1 MSKFNALY
9 FPGKEHGLILRSFVI
24 IAGVNMNRIFY
35 LVIIQLIFLSLS
47 CTSNWLSLSGTAAPQ
62 QLMNYVEAAR
72 YVEDLENIAIDRTL
86 DSPGHKVVMEY
97 CAQRLAGMG
106 FRVELDSYGTGTNVI
121 ARMEGTDNSGEAV
134 IISAHYDSR
143 NKGCPGADDNASGV
157 AGVLETAR
165 VLAKARYHR
174 TLIVALWDEEEK
186 GLKSRRGL
194 IGSRSYA
201 GRSRR
206 QGSKIVLAVV
216 YEMIGYRSSEPFT
229 QHFPARWNGYF
240 PSEMKKVAANK
251 HRGDFICLTVKDEDR
266 AYSDIFT
273 EYADSIGL
281 PNLTLKINRK
291 LINNHSFRRS
301 DHAAFWENGYPA
313 LLISD
318 TCNYRNFN
326 YHCHF
331 GRSDSTSRID
341 TGFACDT
348 IRAAVATVAQ
358 VLGIR

>member
-1 MSKFNALY
+1 
-9 FPGKEHGLILRSFVI
+9 
-24 IAGVNMNRIFY
+24 MNRILY
-35 LVIIQLIFLSLS
+35 PVIIPFLIFSLN
-47 CTSNWLSLSGTAAPQ
+47 CTSKGLPLSGPATPQ
-62 QLMNYVEAAR
+62 QLMNYVETAR
-72 YVEDLENIAIDRTL
+72 YAEDLEYISVDRTL
-86 DSPGHKVVMEY
+86 NSPGHKYVMEY
-97 CAQRLAGMG
+97 CAQRLAGLG
-106 FRVELDSYGTGTNVI
+106 FKVELDSYGTGVNVI
-121 ARMEGTDNSGEAV
+121 ARLEGTDNSGEAV

-143 NKGCPGADDNASGV
+143 NKGCPSADDNASGV

-165 VLAKARYHR
+165 VLAKTRYHR

-206 QGSKIVLAVV
+206 ENSRILLAVV
-216 YEMIGYRSSEPFT
+216 YEMIGYRSSEPWT
-229 QHFPARWNGYF
+229 QHFPASWGGYF
-240 PSEMKKVAANK
+240 PSEMKKVAAGKN
-251 HRGDFICLTVKDEDR
+251 RGDFICLTVKDEDS
-266 AYSDIFT
+266 AYSGIFT

-331 GRSDSTSRID
+331 GRSDSTSSID

-348 IRAAVATVAQ
+348 VRAAVATLAR
-358 VLGIR
+358 LLIIN